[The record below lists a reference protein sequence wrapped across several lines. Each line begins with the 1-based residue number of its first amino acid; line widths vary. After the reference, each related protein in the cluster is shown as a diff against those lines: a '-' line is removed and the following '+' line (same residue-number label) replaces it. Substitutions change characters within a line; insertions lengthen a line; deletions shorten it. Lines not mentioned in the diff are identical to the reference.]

1 MKWTVHLVMAI
12 VFMALSPNTQAQ
24 WSLWGGKSGSG
35 NIVSNER
42 SLEGFAGVDLNGSG
56 NVIVSQGREYK
67 VVVEV
72 DDNLVED
79 VKTVLKGSV
88 LHIGMNKGS
97 YNNLHLTVY
106 VTMPEVKVLDV
117 SGSGNIVVKTALET
131 TNLASDISGS
141 GNIRF
146 EGTGSAGVH
155 KVNISG
161 SGSVDARSITAEQ
174 ASVDISGSGSCDLA
188 VTKTL
193 NADIAGSGSIRYKG
207 SPQVSKR
214 IAGSGSVRGI

>member
-1 MKWTVHLVMAI
+1 MNWIMCLMMATAF
-12 VFMALSPNTQAQ
+12 VAFSPNMQAQ
-24 WSLWGGKSGSG
+24 WSLWGSKSGSG

-42 SLEGFAGVDLNGSG
+42 SLRGFAGVDLNGSG
-56 NVIVSQGREYK
+56 TVIVSQGREYK

-79 VKTVLKGSV
+79 VRTVVKNSV

-106 VTMPEVKVLDV
+106 VTMPDVKVLDV
-117 SGSGNIVVKTALET
+117 SGSGNIVVKTALQM
-131 TNLASDISGS
+131 ASLESGISGS

-146 EGTGSAGVH
+146 EGNGSAGTH
-155 KVNISG
+155 KVDISG

-174 ASVDISGSGSCDLA
+174 ASVDISGSGEL
-188 VTKTL
+188 
-193 NADIAGSGSIRYKG
+193 
-207 SPQVSKR
+207 
-214 IAGSGSVRGI
+214 